1 MSTRR
6 KATITIYDGDDLAE
20 LQRLR
25 VAVQDAIEA
34 EDGTTPS
41 NADSAA
47 EDARLAYNEFLNGPA
62 AERATKIVL
71 QALRWDKWD
80 EMEAAHPV
88 RMVDEEVPI
97 VPPSEPG
104 ETVVIPPPRKV
115 PHRDD
120 VDFDVDTKTLPQVL
134 VPASVV
140 EPAGFDPSDL
150 SKPDYLRLFFAAL
163 ALNRQGADPKEIS
176 PFVSDLESADE

>member
-71 QALRWDKWD
+71 QALRWDVWD
-80 EMEAAHPV
+80 EMEAAHPP
-88 RMVDEEVPI
+88 RMVDEEVPL
-97 VPPSEPG
+97 PNLAEADEKSAP
-104 ETVVIPPPRKV
+104 TTRKV